1 MGTKSV
7 PTDPIAYAKA
17 LKTVKAR
24 VAQWPSAYAS
34 GQVVILYKETMKKK
48 NKPAYT
54 NTVNKKDTAL
64 ARWYKED
71 WINIATGKPCGTHA
85 KNTYPTCRPNIR
97 VNAHTPVTANELTP
111 KQKLSMINQK
121 QKAKRE
127 TVHYKET
134 QNVILKSKIKP
145 HTI

>member
-1 MGTKSV
+1 MGTKAV
-7 PTDPIAYAKA
+7 PTDPKAYAKA
-17 LKTVKAR
+17 VETVKAR
-24 VAQWPSAYAS
+24 VARWPSAYAS
-34 GQVVILYKETMKKK
+34 GQVVTLYKDTMKKK
-48 NKPAYT
+48 NKPPYT

-71 WINIATGKPCGTHA
+71 WINIATGKACGTHI
-85 KNTYPTCRPNIR
+85 KGTYPTCRPNIR
-97 VNAHTPVTANELTP
+97 INAHTPVTANELTP

-134 QNVILKSKIKP
+134 QNIISKSKTKLR
-145 HTI
+145 TI